1 MDIIQ
6 KLKKMII
13 KKTFYSS
20 HDQNRMKNEGDILN
34 SREHFFSKKNKNLYY
49 LLKNRYCWMK
59 DYINENDHCIELG
72 AGSGL
77 LKYFINNNN
86 LKISD
91 FSTYSFLDYKN
102 IDALETRFPD
112 NTFDK
117 VISSN
122 MIHHIAFPI
131 KHFKE
136 VYRVLKPNGMYI
148 IQDINNS
155 LVTQLILM
163 LTRHESWDFTVDPTN
178 EETPCNKV
186 DDLWS
191 ANVALP
197 NLIFDNWDNFNKKI
211 FNKFE
216 LVHENFSECL
226 IFLNSGGVVAKTK
239 YIPLNRFFVN
249 NIIIKLDKLLVKF
262 PKIFA
267 MQRSIVLKKIN

>member
-1 MDIIQ
+1 
-6 KLKKMII
+6 MII
-13 KKTFYSS
+13 KKTFSSS
-20 HDQNRMKNEGDILN
+20 HDENRMKNEGDILN
-34 SREHFFSKKNKNLYY
+34 SRENFLSKKNKNLYY
-49 LLKNRYCWMK
+49 LLKNRYCWMN

-91 FSTYSFLDYKN
+91 FNTYDFLDYKN
-102 IDALETRFPD
+102 IDALDTGFPD

-136 VYRVLKPNGMYI
+136 VYRILKPNGMYI
-148 IQDINNS
+148 IQDINCS
-155 LVTQLILM
+155 FVTQLILM
-163 LTRHESWDFTVDPTN
+163 LTRHEGWNFTVDPTN
-178 EETPCNKV
+178 EDIPCNKT

-197 NLIFDNWDNFNKKI
+197 NLIFDNFDIFNKKI
-211 FNKFE
+211 FDKFE
-216 LVHENFSECL
+216 LVHKNFSECL

-239 YIPLNRFFVN
+239 YIPLNKFFIN
-249 NIIIKLDKLLVKF
+249 NIIIKLDKLLMKF